1 MRYRC
6 LCSSSTR
13 AARNS
18 TGSSPRVVTCT
29 SLSATARPSRTH
41 TVTVPANA
49 GSTSSPYETPFE
61 AITIW
66 SLVSYRTAGACNT
79 TSPRLTVTGFPS
91 SSHTPALSSN
101 STRVAPV
108 TSSGTGC
115 CAVAWPVATAASAAH
130 TRPTSN
136 PACLLRSKRDRHMAL
151 KRDRVQR
158 GVAGHL
164 IGADGHA
171 GLRQH
176 DPARRRELCPLP
188 LHTVRGER
196 AAIRCA
202 PGDAT
207 GELHGFRQG
216 DIRGAG
222 GMQLQIAGADPIQ
235 PAGDVSQ
242 DDRVSVAI
250 DLQRRRLH
258 LPLLAARVVD
268 AGQPRALD
276 VHKRH
281 GDCLHRRGRLRQ
293 EQKAPP
299 GYQDPSRRSN
309 RQPAPPHAHD
319 PSHLTLR
326 THARQSTPRT
336 GA

>member
-18 TGSSPRVVTCT
+18 TGSSPLVVTRT
-29 SLSATARPSRTH
+29 SLPAPALPSRTH

-49 GSTSSPYETPFE
+49 VSTSSPYDTPLE
-61 AITIW
+61 AVTIW
-66 SLVSYRTAGACNT
+66 SLVSYRIAGACST

-115 CAVAWPVATAASAAH
+115 CAVAWPVAAAASAAH

-136 PACLLRSKRDRHMAL
+136 AAWLLWSKRDRHMTL
-151 KRDRVQR
+151 ERDRVQR

-171 GLRQH
+171 DLRQH
-176 DPARRRELCPLP
+176 DPTRRREVCPLP
-188 LHTVRGER
+188 LPTVRGER

-222 GMQLQIAGADPIQ
+222 GMQLQIAGAAPKQ

-242 DDRVSVAI
+242 DDRASVAI

-258 LPLLAARVVD
+258 LPLLAAGVVD

-276 VHKRH
+276 GPKPCAER
-281 GDCLHRRGRLRQ
+281 LRRRGRPRK

-299 GYQDPSRRSN
+299 GYQDPGR
-309 RQPAPPHAHD
+309 HA
-319 PSHLTLR
+319 
-326 THARQSTPRT
+326 
-336 GA
+336 